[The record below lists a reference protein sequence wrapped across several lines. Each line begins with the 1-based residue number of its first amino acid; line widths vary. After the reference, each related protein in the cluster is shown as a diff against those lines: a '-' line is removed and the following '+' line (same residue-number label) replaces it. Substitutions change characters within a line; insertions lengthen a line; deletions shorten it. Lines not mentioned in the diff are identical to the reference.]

1 MAHDWPG
8 NVRELRNV
16 VTRLV
21 LFPDF
26 ALEALGAGLKPPA
39 ASAVPAA
46 GEGGAPAP
54 ASPPTLSPS
63 TLPSPA
69 AAASPSGSG
78 PEAAPRALPD
88 DLGPLIN
95 LPLREAK
102 EMLLEQFERRYL
114 AQKLREHGGN
124 ISRTADAIGL
134 SRQSVHR
141 LIDRYGLRDVE
152 R

>member
-1 MAHDWPG
+1 
-8 NVRELRNV
+8 V

-39 ASAVPAA
+39 GAGVPAA
-46 GEGGAPAP
+46 GEGRAPAP
-54 ASPPTLSPS
+54 ASPASLSPS
-63 TLPSPA
+63 TLPSAAPA
-69 AAASPSGSG
+69 APSGSG
-78 PEAAPRALPD
+78 PEAGPRALPD
-88 DLGPLIN
+88 DLGPLIH

-141 LIDRYGLRDVE
+141 LIDRYGLRDAE